1 MLFRSAQKD
10 IFVGGDCYTGP
21 KFAIDA
27 IAAGREGAISLHRYV
42 QPGQSLTL
50 ARNPRDFYELDKDNV
65 VIDINCFDAPVRQ
78 EVKHDPRKA
87 KTMKNDRVTFTEEQV
102 KAEASRCL
110 GCGVTIVDQNKC
122 IGCGLCTTRC
132 EFDAIHLQRDMPEA
146 SRMYRTEDKMKA
158 ILPHMVKRAAK
169 LTIKDIKGK
178 RAK

>member
-1 MLFRSAQKD
+1 MKRTF
-10 IFVGGDCYTGP
+10 T
-21 KFAIDA
+21 AIVCTLLLVA
-27 IAAGREGAISLHRYV
+27 VLAGCGS
-42 QPGQSLTL
+42 T
-50 ARNPRDFYELDKDNV
+50 NP
-65 VIDINCFDAPVRQ
+65 FDAA
-78 EVKHDPRKA
+78 A
-87 KTMKNDRVTFTEEQV
+87 KTFSNDRITFTEAQV

-110 GCGVTIVDQNKC
+110 GCGVSVVDQNKC